1 MSTLEAKILK
11 IEFES
16 RIFISFGLVALISV
30 LSFTVFARVP
40 ADSVILGLA
49 AGIPPSKSMFLGYLM
64 AALFMAAASFL
75 RIWSGSLLTS
85 RRMMSFKV
93 KTDALCDSGPYV
105 LVRNPIYL
113 ADLIAFL
120 GFVLVLPPI
129 GLLLPCLLFVH
140 YTRLIRYEEVSLLK
154 EFGMR
159 YYEYQETT
167 PRLLPNR
174 DSLRRLGHAFR
185 DVSISRDGFRHN
197 ALYLA
202 FIPGFVVSA
211 LSGSL
216 LWAVVIGLPAVID
229 WAIVHTKIGTAKDA
243 AGPKTTKKIFQDV
256 LYANCWEDP
265 SLDRE
270 AFRIRPDDI
279 VFSITS
285 GGCNVLT
292 FLLDD
297 PAKVIALDINPYQNY
312 LLELKMAAFRE
323 LSYAGL
329 LEFFGVR
336 KSSSRLPIYG
346 RLRMFLSTDA
356 ARYWDSRPRRIDRGL
371 IHGGRYES
379 YMRLLRKSIVAP
391 LGKGR
396 LAVRMFETDDPSERE
411 KLFRERWED
420 LGWKLL
426 TRVMLSRRLNS
437 ALFDKAFFAYLD
449 GDFSFGRHF
458 AAKAERALVRLP
470 IKENYF
476 LAYILLGRFYGE
488 QFLPHYLRLENHDI
502 IRERLDRVEIV
513 TDSCEHCFA
522 ALPDSSVSKF
532 NFSNIFEWM
541 SPEAFEN
548 LLRETVRVARDKA
561 ILTYRNLLVR
571 REHPASL
578 DANIRSRADV
588 AAPLKEQDL
597 SFIYNNFVVEEIRK
611 EAA

>member
-1 MSTLEAKILK
+1 MSTFEAKILK

-16 RIFISFGLVALISV
+16 RIFISFGLVVLISV
-30 LSFTVFARVP
+30 LAFTVFDRVP
-40 ADSVILGLA
+40 AGSVLLGGA
-49 AGIPPSKSMFLGYLM
+49 AGISSSKSLSLGYLG
-64 AALFMAAASFL
+64 AALFMSAASFL
-75 RIWSGSLLTS
+75 RIWAGSLLTS
-85 RRMMSFKV
+85 KRMMSFRV
-93 KTDALCDSGPYV
+93 KTDALCFSGPYI

-113 ADLIAFL
+113 ADLVAFL
-120 GFVLVLPPI
+120 GSALVLPPI
-129 GLLLPCLLFVH
+129 GLLLPGLLFLH

-154 EFGMR
+154 EFGTR
-159 YYEYQETT
+159 FQEYRETT
-167 PRLLPNR
+167 PRLLPTR
-174 DSLRRLGHAFR
+174 DSLGHLGLAFR

-197 ALYLA
+197 ALYLM

-211 LSGSL
+211 LTGNL

-229 WAIVHTKIGTAKDA
+229 WAIVHTKVGTAKDA
-243 AGPKTTKKIFQDV
+243 AGPKTKKKIFQDV

-270 AFRIRPDDI
+270 AFGIGPDDI

-297 PAKVIALDINPYQNY
+297 PGKVIALDLNPYQNY
-312 LLELKMAAFRE
+312 LLELKIAAFRD
-323 LSYAGL
+323 LSHPEL

-336 KSSSRLPIYG
+336 KSSTRLPIYG
-346 RLRMFLSTDA
+346 RLRAFLSADA
-356 ARYWDSRPRRIDRGL
+356 ARYWDNRPRRIDRGL
-371 IHGGRYES
+371 IHAGRYER
-379 YMRLLRKSIVAP
+379 YMRLLRKSLIAP

-396 LAVRMFETDDPSERE
+396 LAVRMFETEDPSERE
-411 KLFRERWED
+411 KLYRGRWED
-420 LGWKLL
+420 LGWKIL

-437 ALFDKAFFAYLD
+437 VLFDKAFFAYLD
-449 GDFSFGRHF
+449 DDFSFGRHF

-476 LAYILLGRFYGE
+476 LAYILLGRYYGE
-488 QFLPHYLRLENHDI
+488 QGLPHYLRRENYDL
-502 IRERLDRVEIV
+502 IRARLDRIQIV
-513 TDSCEHCFA
+513 TDGCEHYFA
-522 ALPDSSVSKF
+522 SLPDSSMSKF

-561 ILTYRNLLVR
+561 VLTYRNLLVR

-588 AAPLKEQDL
+588 AASLQERDL

-611 EAA
+611 EGV